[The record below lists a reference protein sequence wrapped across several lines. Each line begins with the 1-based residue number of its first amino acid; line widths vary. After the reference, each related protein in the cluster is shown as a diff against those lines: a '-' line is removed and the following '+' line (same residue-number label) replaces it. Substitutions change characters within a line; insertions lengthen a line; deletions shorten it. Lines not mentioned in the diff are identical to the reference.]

1 MSDTPDHAA
10 AEAALRALEHELSEA
25 LSSSRSHEPV
35 ALDQQA
41 FGRVSRIDAIQQQ
54 QMAQAARRAQTLR
67 LSQVRAALEALQN
80 DEYGICRLCEE
91 PIAPARLRA
100 RPETPLCLDCQKQ
113 RER

>member
-1 MSDTPDHAA
+1 MTDAPDLAA
-10 AEAALRALEHELSEA
+10 AEVALRALERELSEA
-25 LSSSRSHEPV
+25 LASSRAHEPV
-35 ALDQQA
+35 ELDQQA

-67 LSQVRAALEALQN
+67 LSQVRAALEAIEN

-100 RPETPLCLDCQKQ
+100 RPESPLCLDCQRQ